1 MLRTALALTIVL
13 ACWHPAAAAAVAQAV
28 GSRGAPVSSVPA
40 LAIAVPAAGSQA
52 LSLTGLRMSLTGSLG
67 GSLASALNVSAA
79 LTAAP
84 AARLEAPAVSEVP
97 PAPAGRTSLRP
108 APSPKAPA
116 VLHSPEGTAA
126 PAAAAAVSP
135 LAAVV
140 QVAGE
145 LSQTAA
151 PQGGDSSESAPVLN
165 RFFDGGVKPKTAAEV
180 AAGELPASPVSGLAL
195 PQAKEQGQAQAQ
207 VPDPARQKNAR
218 RALAAT
224 GIYKFGM
231 EALNIAMPLI
241 ALTVF
246 GSAVWMATMAVA
258 WGASM
263 TVASMFAGGLIDRKP
278 VQKVMAGALVT
289 QAVAVTGIIGML
301 ALGVVNP
308 WLVLPLY
315 ALAGLTQ
322 GVVLTARDT
331 IPARMLGRDQ
341 AVLSKFNAKTH
352 VVYEVAGTIA
362 PLLVGIL
369 ISKVSIIAG
378 LFLQPPAYLISAYVF
393 SKLKLDA
400 KMDISRELRA
410 EDRGVKNAIK
420 RVISDIKEGGRLIL
434 GTKEFRW
441 LGFMLLGPMVVHRVY
456 EQIVVPIFT
465 KGVLGDPSKSGLIVS
480 ASNFGELLGALL
492 LLRVLMNTT
501 GGKKPSP
508 FRWIRFMA
516 LGTLSVWV
524 LTAGLSLPVIMAAI
538 AIMSTTW
545 AANDISMTSYFQSR
559 LPNESA
565 GKAVGFL
572 MAAELATIMGLSYLL
587 GFVFD
592 FLPMGAGFIGVSVAL
607 TALAFFFYRGY
618 AKLKATQ
625 TQPPAQPPKA

>member
-1 MLRTALALTIVL
+1 MPPPAWGLGPYRMMRPRDYNLSMLRAALAALL
-13 ACWHPAAAAAVAQAV
+13 AAAAVAQVA
-28 GSRGAPVSSVPA
+28 GSRSAPVSAIPA
-40 LAIAVPAAGSQA
+40 LSINASVSGGQGLSLSGIKTSLVGGLSGTLAPAPAVGKSVRPGPVELPIPLPQA
-52 LSLTGLRMSLTGSLG
+52 LS
-67 GSLASALNVSAA
+67 VS
-79 LTAAP
+79 
-84 AARLEAPAVSEVP
+84 
-97 PAPAGRTSLRP
+97 
-108 APSPKAPA
+108 
-116 VLHSPEGTAA
+116 AA
-126 PAAAAAVSP
+126 PAAAPSASP
-135 LAAVV
+135 LASVV
-140 QVAGE
+140 QVAE
-145 LSQTAA
+145 QISRTAA
-151 PQGGDSSESAPVLN
+151 PQGGVSSESSAQSPVLN

-180 AAGELPASPVSGLAL
+180 SATESPAAPVSGLAL
-195 PQAKEQGQAQAQ
+195 PQAKEQGQAQPQ

-301 ALGVVNP
+301 ALGAVNP
-308 WLVLPLY
+308 WMVLPLY
-315 ALAGLTQ
+315 AVAGLTQ

-331 IPARMLGRDQ
+331 IPARLLGRDA

-362 PLLVGIL
+362 PLLVGLL
-369 ISKVSIIAG
+369 ISRVSIVAG
-378 LFLQPPAYLISAYVF
+378 LFLQPPAYLLSAYLF

-400 KMDISRELRA
+400 KMDVAQATPASE
-410 EDRGVKNAIK
+410 RGVKNAIK
-420 RVISDIKEGGRLIL
+420 RVVSDIKEGGRLIL
-434 GTKEFRW
+434 GTKEFRL

-480 ASNFGELLGALL
+480 ASNFGELVGALM
-492 LLRVLMNTT
+492 LLRVLMNTA
-501 GGKKPSP
+501 GDKKPSP

-516 LGTLSVWV
+516 LGTLSVWA

-587 GFVFD
+587 GFIFD
-592 FLPMGAGFIGVSVAL
+592 FLPMQAGFIGVSVAL
-607 TALAFFFYRGY
+607 TVLAFFFYRGY
-618 AKLKATQ
+618 AKLKAAQ
-625 TQPPAQPPKA
+625 TPAPPQTPKA